1 MRVNNAE
8 VNFTPTSVFFNERS
22 EKPIIRIDIGTANHV
37 KNKINRRNY

>member
-8 VNFTPTSVFFNERS
+8 VSFTPTSVFFNERS

-37 KNKINRRNY
+37 KNKINQRNY